1 MTTLYHFWSDAPSQ
15 RVRLAL
21 GCKGVDYRDVPVAYD
36 DDETFFDLG
45 VARQVP
51 VLQLDDGGL
60 LLDSTDILWRID
72 SLFSGDPPLAE
83 ARVDAAAWRALL
95 DWRKRVDAVLERLYA
110 PVRPAFRNIGAD
122 EATLAAY
129 KAEVQHRLGMSVE
142 ELANDRY
149 AGYAQLDSLTNLKK
163 LGRHLAE
170 RSFYMGEISIADMV
184 LTADLFPLQALDGIA
199 LPIDLMYYLDRV
211 ERSCGVSLREGYLTD
226 I

>member
-1 MTTLYHFWSDAPSQ
+1 MPALYHFWSDAPSQ

-21 GCKGVDYRDVPVAYD
+21 GCKGIDYRDVPLAYD
-36 DDETFFDLG
+36 DDETFFELG
-45 VARQVP
+45 IARQVP
-51 VLQLDDGGL
+51 VLQLDNGEL
-60 LLDSTDILWRID
+60 LHDSTDILWRID
-72 SLFSGDPPLAE
+72 SLFPGEPPLAE
-83 ARVDAAAWRALL
+83 ARIDTSAWEALL

-129 KAEVQHRLGMSVE
+129 KAEVQRRLGMTVE

-170 RSFYMGEISIADMV
+170 RGFYMGEISIADMV